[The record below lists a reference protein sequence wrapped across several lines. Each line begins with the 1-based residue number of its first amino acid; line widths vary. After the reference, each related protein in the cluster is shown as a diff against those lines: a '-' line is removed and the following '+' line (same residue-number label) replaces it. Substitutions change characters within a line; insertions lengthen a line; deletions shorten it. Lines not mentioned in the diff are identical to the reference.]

1 VWIVFTKEAK
11 RDLWELR
18 RYLEP
23 LSPKGRVNVVATLE
37 RRITIASENPRSG
50 RPTPRP
56 DAREAV
62 EPRYGFVIPYTLIA
76 DDFYVLRVY
85 RSMRRPLDY
94 SELEI

>member
-1 VWIVFTKEAK
+1 MRIVFTEDAK
-11 RDLWELR
+11 HDLKELR

-23 LSPKGRVNVVATLE
+23 LSPKGLANVVAALE
-37 RRITIASENPRSG
+37 RRIVIASENPRGG

-56 DAREAV
+56 DVREAV
-62 EPRYGFVIPYTLIA
+62 EPRYGFVIPYTVIA

-94 SELEI
+94 SELKI